1 MIMTADVSQDS
12 SMLFIGGSTE
22 YEFEAGVAIIQAV
35 SFTSSLGYITDLRLD
50 ERDNR
55 YVSRI
60 KRIEETDKFFAATI
74 GAIYVYEFKNS
85 RFAKIA
91 LIQNIGTQPDSITDL
106 IMVKNALYSYVAGN
120 TEINRIEFASY

>member
-1 MIMTADVSQDS
+1 MVMTADVSQDS

-85 RFAKIA
+85 KFAKIA

>member
-1 MIMTADVSQDS
+1 MTADVSQDS

-85 RFAKIA
+85 KFAKIA